1 MKRKST
7 LGLAPFLEGMGP
19 ELSGVLV
26 EAYGAMLEAKV
37 NQVMSPIYNFCI
49 ASGDWYLDEPGEHTV
64 YLKMDVSPEIREY
77 VATHTRMGEA
87 KRESLLGKVP
97 FSGTRNSDWRAYK
110 NMVSDIRAA
119 YQLACWAE
127 YELNGH
133 DTGKMKWPA
142 RLQKFMDKF
151 CDGRVGWTPGEANT
165 GVSDV
170 QSPYPEKTD
179 EPTKL
184 SGVNADVDTTGW
196 DSWKRYSVEKKVR
209 H

>member
-77 VATHTRMGEA
+77 VATHTKRGEA

-184 SGVNADVDTTGW
+184 SGVNAGVDTTGW